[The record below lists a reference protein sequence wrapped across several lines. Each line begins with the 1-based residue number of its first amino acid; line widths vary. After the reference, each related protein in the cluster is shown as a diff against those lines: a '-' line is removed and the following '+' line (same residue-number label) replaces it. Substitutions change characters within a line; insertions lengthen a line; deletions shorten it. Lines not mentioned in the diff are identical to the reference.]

1 MARKAVTLNAFMK
14 RVQAQ
19 IYLRNERTRAGR
31 ATRDYRDG
39 KLAQTVITFSTEDE
53 IDALREKLKRFLRP
67 NFYKRTGVRHLDR
80 DQQRW
85 LLRILVEAY
94 YTEGYYDLVR
104 MGIDDAIEELVA
116 RRVVPEPW
124 SDEYKGTGLYSGQ
137 VGSEEKA
144 QEKRAKALEANN
156 ATKRAKAIEA
166 RENNLDGG
174 AAAPGLSHR
183 ASGNRQKTRGSDR
196 VAREKKVAPPKARDE
211 AAFRRKHRPEAEGCC
226 DDCER
231 PLAPS
236 IYSPGQRRP
245 VEREHQ
251 KGGRHAGR
259 LRACLTV
266 DVGCNQGKRAEIDV
280 YNDMLERAGEDP
292 MTAEESAMLC
302 KIQLA
307 RLGRLPSD
315 DPHADE
321 IMRFLKRSERIA
333 ANARWPAVD
342 DAQAA
347 PSTTR
352 SDRDVGEARVAA
364 LALER
369 ERRAAKPSGGRKA
382 RAAYFAKERKEAAAT
397 KAKHEA
403 RLAAMREKYHAEKGK
418 PRAPPAFRRF
428 ALPPAP
434 APRGPRKRVAVE
446 PYDPA
451 ELAAKPQSAPGPREY
466 AVRRAKAKAK
476 AKEKAKR
483 AALPAAK
490 PGKRARR

>member
-1 MARKAVTLNAFMK
+1 MAFKRKRKAVKMIAHLQ
-14 RVQAQ
+14 RVKNQLV
-19 IYLRNERTRAGR
+19 YPSERTRAGR
-31 ATRDYRDG
+31 VVITYRKG
-39 KLAQTVITFSTEDE
+39 CRAQTVLPRSSKDE
-53 IDALREKLKRFLRP
+53 IYRYLYPDR
-67 NFYKRTGVRHLDR
+67 VRGTRVQHINQ
-80 DQQRW
+80 DQRKW
-85 LLRILVEAY
+85 LLTTLIEAY
-94 YTEGYYDLVR
+94 WTEGLRCGPGPKAIDLLYD
-104 MGIDDAIEELVA
+104 AH
-116 RRVVPEPW
+116 VVVEPW
-124 SDEYKGTGLYSGQ
+124 AAKYKGTGLYKGQ

-144 QEKRAKALEANN
+144 QERVWQGVLKVGAA
-156 ATKRAKAIEA
+156 KRAKAIET

-266 DVGCNQGKRAEIDV
+266 DVGCNQATRAEIDA

-483 AALPAAK
+483 AAPPAAK